1 MHYDLSATTVA
12 VTGATGLIG
21 GRVAHALLQ
30 RGVRVRA
37 LVRNPGRAAQL
48 LQLGAD
54 IRRFDL
60 EDPSSFRCH
69 MSGCQ
74 VVFHFA
80 AVLNGFLSYQHYRR
94 SNVEG
99 TRALAE
105 AAVAEGVERF
115 VYASTVWVHGMGYG
129 LNINEESPT
138 VPSSSYYANTKR
150 EAEHVIRSL
159 HADRGLPVVIVQPT
173 QVYGPGDATWTLR
186 PIRLIQ
192 RNRMVFVGGGRGIIQ
207 PIYID
212 DVVTGTLLAAEHGTV
227 GQTYLLCGDKSFTM
241 AEFFGYYTRM
251 LDKKVPLSIPQWLAF
266 VVAALAE
273 TSAHVL
279 HHPSLFTRQE
289 VRAMTTRSTYD
300 GSKALRELG
309 FSPKTSLEEGMRA
322 VDEWI
327 RKSGIQS

>member
-1 MHYDLSATTVA
+1 MHLDLSGATVA

-21 GRVAHALLQ
+21 CRVAHALLR
-30 RGVRVRA
+30 RGARVRA
-37 LVRNPGRAAQL
+37 LVRTPGRADQL

-60 EDPSSFRCH
+60 EDPSSFRRH

-80 AVLNGFLSYQHYRR
+80 AVLNEFLSYRHYRS

-115 VYASTVWVHGMGYG
+115 IYASTVWVHGMGYG

-138 VPSSSYYANTKR
+138 VPSSSYYASTKR

-159 HADRGLPVVIVQPT
+159 HRDRGLPVIIVQPT
-173 QVYGPGDATWTLR
+173 QVYGPGDAIWTLR
-186 PIRLIQ
+186 PIQLIQ

-207 PIYID
+207 PIYVD
-212 DVVTGTLLAAEHGTV
+212 DVVTGILLAAEHGTV
-227 GQTYLLCGDKSFTM
+227 GETYLLCGDKSFTM
-241 AEFFGYYTRM
+241 AEFFGHYTRM
-251 LDKKVPLSIPQWLAF
+251 LDKKPPPSLPRWLAF
-266 VVAALAE
+266 VVASLAE
-273 TSAHVL
+273 ATAHVL
-279 HHPSLFTRQE
+279 QRPPLFTRQE
-289 VRAMTTRSTYD
+289 VRAMTTQSTYD

-309 FSPKTSLEEGMRA
+309 FFPRTGLEQGIRA
-322 VDEWI
+322 VDKWI
-327 RKSGIQS
+327 RESGIQS